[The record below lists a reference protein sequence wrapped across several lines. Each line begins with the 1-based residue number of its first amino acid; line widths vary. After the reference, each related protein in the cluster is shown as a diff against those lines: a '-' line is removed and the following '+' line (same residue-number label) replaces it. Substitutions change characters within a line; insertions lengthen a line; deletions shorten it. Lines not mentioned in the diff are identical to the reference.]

1 MKIIK
6 INNYDELEKLKE
18 ENEFIVDMS
27 DTPINFKSRVIDFL
41 GGVTHIN
48 GGLKKLSANNYKVT
62 INKI

>member
-27 DTPINFKSRVIDFL
+27 DTPINLKSRVIDFL

-48 GGLKKLSANNYKVT
+48 GSLKKLNANNYKVT